1 MDRVELKNWAKEK
14 IKGNIWKLL
23 PAILVAGIISNLSYS
38 KTVVDGSTVQT
49 TTYSFGFLFFFI
61 EVGLAYFMINFITDK
76 EYKFNDIFAYS
87 KDFGKLLCVGIVRV
101 IFIALWTLLLIV
113 PGIIKAFAYALVPML
128 CTEDKYRDLG
138 VTEILKKSE
147 EMMNGHKMDYFV
159 LCLSFLG
166 WIILTPFT
174 LGILLIWLAPYMET
188 ATTKFLYDVKCEYEA
203 ANGEAKV
210 ETTNEVSSNVTNCPK
225 CGAKLEADDKF
236 CTACGEKVE

>member
-23 PAILVAGIISNLSYS
+23 PAIFVGNLLANLSYN
-38 KTVVDGSTVQT
+38 KTVTDGASITSTS
-49 TTYSFGFLFFFI
+49 YYFGFLFFFV
-61 EVGLAYFMINFITDK
+61 EVGLVYFMINFITDK

-87 KDFGKLLCVGIVRV
+87 KDFGKLLCVGIVRL
-101 IFIALWTLLLIV
+101 IFIALWSLLLIV

-138 VTEILKKSE
+138 VTDILKKSE
-147 EMMNGHKMDYFV
+147 EMMKGHKMDLFV
-159 LCLSFLG
+159 LGLSFLG
-166 WIILTPFT
+166 WMILAGFT
-174 LGILLIWLAPYMET
+174 FGILLIWLLPYIET
-188 ATTKFLYDVKCEYEA
+188 TVTKFLYDIKCEYEA

-210 ETTNEVSSNVTNCPK
+210 ETTNEVSDARKCPK